1 MKKTI
6 KYVGLVW
13 MALCVALWVY
23 VGFFTPTPD
32 LGDNWLQ
39 WTLPRMFADTRLGL
53 TFVPIFL
60 AIPGAYLWERGRRDR
75 VKD

>member
-1 MKKTI
+1 MRTAM
-6 KYVGLVW
+6 KYVGFVW

-23 VGFFTPTPD
+23 VGFFTSTPD
-32 LGDNWLQ
+32 LGDGWLQ

-53 TFVPIFL
+53 TFAPILL
-60 AIPGAYLWERGRRDR
+60 AIPGAYLWEWGRRDR